1 MPAETGA
8 RLVIFE
14 KETILSPL
22 IFQLELEWQ
31 GVTVLMLTTAYFNL
45 IARHSPGAFAKL
57 NYVTFGGEPSDP
69 RTVAA
74 MGFRL
79 LGEKVRYLL
88 QWAGSRLTGS
98 LVQRLRTARNFFPQI
113 KRLEKSRSLSSS
125 SAVEVVLESNRQ
137 ALSKYQLRPYP
148 GQITLFRAEDPDD
161 GYIYPIDNGWT
172 RYAEGGLQIYK
183 IPGQH
188 QQIFVQPNVGV
199 LAEQLEGCLQLGKN

>member
-1 MPAETGA
+1 MAHQLCAVDQEVA
-8 RLVIFE
+8 LLVLFD
-14 KETILSPL
+14 S
-22 IFQLELEWQ
+22 
-31 GVTVLMLTTAYFNL
+31 
-45 IARHSPGAFAKL
+45 
-57 NYVTFGGEPSDP
+57 SDYKIPP
-69 RTVAA
+69 RRYSLVERIQSDLQSQ
-74 MGFRL
+74 GFRL

-113 KRLEKSRSLSSS
+113 KRLEKESILSSS

-148 GQITLFRAEDPDD
+148 RPITLFRAEDPDD

-199 LAEQLEGCLQLGKN
+199 LAEKLEGCLQDSRSKISYLALPKQEKRQLLARSR